1 MKVTW
6 IGQSGYILKS
16 GSTEIMLDPYLS
28 DAVNMLENRPRLVS
42 APIKPEDIHAGAV
55 ICTHN
60 HMDHLD
66 TYSAALMPKNTHF
79 ITTAE
84 GRDAL
89 YAVDR
94 KNVSVLFEG
103 DSISVGDFEITAVY
117 AKHTAEAFG
126 AVIRAEGKTLYF
138 SGDTLFNSRLFEI
151 SRFKPD
157 IAFICINGKLGNMNV
172 KEAVITAGK
181 IGAAINIPNHYG
193 MFATNTEDPH
203 RFADFVIGGTVLE
216 FNREYDF

>member
-42 APIKPEDIHAGAV
+42 APIKPEDIHADAV

-60 HMDHLD
+60 HTDHLD
-66 TYSAALMPKNTHF
+66 TYSAALMPESTHF

-89 YAVDR
+89 YAVGR

-103 DSISVGDFEITAVY
+103 GSISVGDLKSWPYT
-117 AKHTAEAFG
+117 
-126 AVIRAEGKTLYF
+126 R
-138 SGDTLFNSRLFEI
+138 S
-151 SRFKPD
+151 
-157 IAFICINGKLGNMNV
+157 
-172 KEAVITAGK
+172 
-181 IGAAINIPNHYG
+181 IPQKRS
-193 MFATNTEDPH
+193 AP
-203 RFADFVIGGTVLE
+203 
-216 FNREYDF
+216 